1 MFRSLTALA
10 AAFCS
15 SVAIAEPHLVKDV
28 NVKVD

>member
-1 MFRSLTALA
+1 MFRSLAALA

-15 SVAIAEPHLVKDV
+15 TVAIAQPHLLKDV